1 MDLKNHFLIAMPNQ
15 SGSYFGNTI
24 TYLCEHGEEGA
35 MGLMIN
41 RPHGPFGWRVDGAN
55 RVQRRT
61 RAEGRAGA

>member
-24 TYLCEHGEEGA
+24 TYLCEHSEEGA

-41 RPHGPFGWRVDGAN
+41 RPMELSVSELMEQTGFSGIIRLG
-55 RVQRRT
+55 
-61 RAEGRAGA
+61 GGAGA